1 MTAKDWTMTTSTF
14 GTMLGR
20 RLWISGIVFAIAAA
34 LVSALWLSSS
44 PAPAAVEQTAA
55 TLGTEL
61 GSDDSPAP
69 GTDTNRKELRADLKA
84 ARALEGQARIDALKK
99 VRAGAAAGEYGD
111 KIEKR
116 ADRRSDRHAAYFALL
131 PDDLQAD
138 LKELKAMPAGDERK
152 AKREQ
157 IREDAL
163 AGKYG
168 EKVQEAAKLLQ
179 RD

>member
-1 MTAKDWTMTTSTF
+1 MTTSTLK
-14 GTMLGR
+14 TVLGR

-34 LVSALWLSSS
+34 LVSALLLTSS
-44 PAPAAVEQTAA
+44 PAPASIEQTAA

-61 GSDDSPAP
+61 ASDDSPAT
-69 GTDTNRKELRADLKA
+69 GTDTNREELRADLKA
-84 ARALEGQARIDALKK
+84 ARDLKGQARIDALKK
-99 VRAGAAAGEYGD
+99 VRADAKAGEYGE

-116 ADRRSDRHAAYFALL
+116 VDRRSDRHAAFFALL

-138 LKELKAMPAGDERK
+138 LKEVRAMPAGDDRK

-157 IREDAL
+157 IRKDAL
-163 AGKYG
+163 AGEYG

-179 RD
+179 KD

>member
-1 MTAKDWTMTTSTF
+1 MTTSTLN
-14 GTMLGR
+14 TVLGR

-44 PAPAAVEQTAA
+44 PAPATVEQTSV

-61 GSDDSPAP
+61 ASDDSPTTGKGA
-69 GTDTNRKELRADLKA
+69 NRAELRADLKA
-84 ARALEGQARIDALKK
+84 GRALEGQARIDALKK
-99 VRAGAAAGEYGD
+99 VRADAKAGEYGE

-116 ADRRSDRHAAYFALL
+116 ADRRSDRHAAFFALL
-131 PDDLQAD
+131 PDKLQAD

-152 AKREQ
+152 AMREQ
-157 IREDAL
+157 IRKDAL
-163 AGKYG
+163 AGEYG

-179 RD
+179 KD